1 MVVSTVAEVA
11 SPIQRSNIDLT
22 DAIRYNAMSAN
33 IWENIFSI
41 ERRKIDLMDVIRHN
55 VMSAKLCLITA
66 ICERKKCKMIFS
78 QNRCIYIRP
87 VTILMTIKS

>member
-33 IWENIFSI
+33 IWANIFSI

-66 ICERKKCKMIFS
+66 ICQRKKSKMIFFLS
-78 QNRCIYIRP
+78 
-87 VTILMTIKS
+87 KSLHLL